1 MAAAFLHFILVMAAA
16 FLHSVLQ
23 VEDHCRRSPL
33 ERLPLHRCLTPASE
47 GDAASETACES
58 LLQDFG
64 ESGSCTNNLFYV
76 DRTSEFAASTNGR
89 EGGWR
94 GAGYNPNFENA
105 DEYPPRPEHVEAPSA
120 KEIDLN
126 ALANKNNREQ
136 YTVEDKRNIY
146 AMLLARNGERGRL
159 KKGVLDSV
167 VRDGNCSRRCASKIW
182 KETKTGGGVNSIKN
196 NLKLKTGRKKMS
208 LDIEALEAIPPG
220 ERTTIRQVAAGL
232 NMSKSTVHRRLKEK
246 VMRRVSNELKPS
258 LTEANKKARVAYC
271 LENLE
276 PSSLEDNPTFKAS
289 FNKVHLDEK
298 IFYRTRKTQKMY
310 LSHREEAPK
319 RECKHKNHIP
329 QIMFLSAMARPRYD
343 SQGNCVF
350 DGKIGVWA
358 FVDWVQAQKKSA
370 NRGRG
375 EWELK
380 PSSSVDRNKSR
391 EYIVQYVLPAIKE
404 KWPESDRWNTVCI
417 QQDNA
422 RTHVLAN
429 DPIFAMEAAKGGWDI
444 RIVNQP
450 PNSPDCNILDLGWF
464 ASIQSMFHRKMPK
477 TLPEIV
483 QKVNESLAQYPHRK
497 LNRICPLKFILK
509 FFHLALCDFHLA
521 ICLLH
526 LGICLLYLGI
536 YLPHLGTDLLHA
548 LHVHD
553 SWGEMRQ

>member
-1 MAAAFLHFILVMAAA
+1 
-16 FLHSVLQ
+16 
-23 VEDHCRRSPL
+23 
-33 ERLPLHRCLTPASE
+33 
-47 GDAASETACES
+47 
-58 LLQDFG
+58 
-64 ESGSCTNNLFYV
+64 
-76 DRTSEFAASTNGR
+76 
-89 EGGWR
+89 
-94 GAGYNPNFENA
+94 
-105 DEYPPRPEHVEAPSA
+105 
-120 KEIDLN
+120 
-126 ALANKNNREQ
+126 
-136 YTVEDKRNIY
+136 
-146 AMLLARNGERGRL
+146 
-159 KKGVLDSV
+159 
-167 VRDGNCSRRCASKIW
+167 
-182 KETKTGGGVNSIKN
+182 
-196 NLKLKTGRKKMS
+196 
-208 LDIEALEAIPPG
+208 
-220 ERTTIRQVAAGL
+220 
-232 NMSKSTVHRRLKEK
+232 
-246 VMRRVSNELKPS
+246 MRRVSKELKPS

-319 RECKHKNHIP
+319 RECKHKNHIQ

-358 FVDWVQAQKKSA
+358 FVDWVPAQKKSA

-404 KWPESDRWNTVCI
+404 KWLESDRWNTVYI

-483 QKVNESLAQYPHRK
+483 QKH
-497 LNRICPLKFILK
+497 
-509 FFHLALCDFHLA
+509 ALWRSDFTTRLVRGNGEFEKDG
-521 ICLLH
+521 CEQ
-526 LGICLLYLGI
+526 
-536 YLPHLGTDLLHA
+536 LGTAGYGKSQLRNC
-548 LHVHD
+548 
-553 SWGEMRQ
+553 GEL